1 MIDEILILIFRSIGL
16 LVLMRI
22 PAHIPILLLLLL
34 QCTVLC
40 AQKNE
45 IFIPLNDRSDISLK
59 PRLDTLD
66 NLQEYEFR
74 IRVSPEF
81 KISQFL
87 FEKGLAI
94 QNDSVLKI
102 IPNSTKY
109 GDHDTAT
116 LKVIVSSVR
125 GSRIM
130 LFQKRFII
138 RVPDKMYPVLNNNRT
153 NMLKIND
160 KEFLERNTPYPIYQF
175 TVARPF
181 ITMYE
186 NDKSEKKYEVKN
198 VTIALYEKEGKQ
210 YSSNAD
216 TISADAIREIKKLK
230 HPTPV
235 YIKVDALNGKSRKQ
249 VWNKIVLYQE

>member
-1 MIDEILILIFRSIGL
+1 
-16 LVLMRI
+16 MRI
-22 PAHIPILLLLLL
+22 ATHIPLLLLLLL
-34 QCTVLC
+34 QCMSLY
-40 AQKNE
+40 AQNAE

-59 PRLDTLD
+59 PRMDTLD
-66 NLQEYEFR
+66 NLHEYEFR

-109 GDHDTAT
+109 GGCDTAT
-116 LKVIVSSVR
+116 LKVIVNSVK

-138 RVPDKMYPVLNNNRT
+138 RVPEKLYPVINNSRT
-153 NMLKIND
+153 NMIKIND
-160 KEFLERNTPYPIYQF
+160 KEFLERNKPYGKAQF
-175 TVARPF
+175 TVDRPF

-186 NDKSEKKYEVKN
+186 NDKSDKQYEVKN

-210 YSSNAD
+210 YASNAD
-216 TISADAIREIKKLK
+216 TLSADAVRELRKLK
-230 HPTPV
+230 HPTPI

-249 VWNKIVLYQE
+249 VWNKIVVYQE

>member
-1 MIDEILILIFRSIGL
+1 
-16 LVLMRI
+16 MRVI
-22 PAHIPILLLLLL
+22 TPLPLLLLLLL
-34 QCTVLC
+34 QCMGTY
-40 AQKNE
+40 AQKAE

-59 PRLDTLD
+59 PRMDTLD
-66 NLQEYEFR
+66 NLHEYEFR

-116 LKVIVSSVR
+116 LKVIVNSVK

-138 RVPDKMYPVLNNNRT
+138 RVPEKMYPVINNSRA
-153 NMLKIND
+153 NMIKIND
-160 KEFLERNTPYPIYQF
+160 KEFLERNTPYGKGQF
-175 TVARPF
+175 IIDRPF
-181 ITMYE
+181 ITLYE
-186 NDKSEKKYEVKN
+186 NDKSDKKYEVKN

-210 YSSNAD
+210 YASNSD
-216 TISADAIREIKKLK
+216 TLSADAIREIKKLK

-235 YIKVDALNGKSRKQ
+235 YIKVDAMNGKSKKQ
-249 VWNKIVLYQE
+249 VWNKIVIYQE